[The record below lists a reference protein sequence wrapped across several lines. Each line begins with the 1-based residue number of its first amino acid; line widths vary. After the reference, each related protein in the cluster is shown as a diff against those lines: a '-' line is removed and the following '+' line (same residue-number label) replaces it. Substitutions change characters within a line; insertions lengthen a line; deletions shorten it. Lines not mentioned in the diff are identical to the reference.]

1 MKPHDLVSAQD
12 VSSAC
17 GGRRS
22 APRRSP
28 HRSSAREAR
37 IAKPARY
44 AFDSKNGV
52 TRGGEARLTTAVALV
67 RGAGVRLLL
76 QTLAEVVWGER
87 TYLGLRSEL
96 GELPPPR
103 PAKFEIRMEPRECP
117 GFDGFADELRRARGR
132 DCLQVV
138 LLRRLCEAGV
148 RELHVATAPDGSPAY
163 CQWVVGESNQ
173 DLLHAH
179 SPGRH
184 PRLARHEVLL
194 EGAYTFTRF
203 RGLGLMADGMWQLL
217 TKARDAGAR
226 SAITYVATESVPAL
240 RGCARVGFAPDHVRH
255 NVRRLG
261 RTRSFVRPV
270 DDELLELWAAATAPK
285 GRA

>member
-1 MKPHDLVSAQD
+1 M
-12 VSSAC
+12 
-17 GGRRS
+17 
-22 APRRSP
+22 
-28 HRSSAREAR
+28 
-37 IAKPARY
+37 
-44 AFDSKNGV
+44 
-52 TRGGEARLTTAVALV
+52 
-67 RGAGVRLLL
+67 RLLL